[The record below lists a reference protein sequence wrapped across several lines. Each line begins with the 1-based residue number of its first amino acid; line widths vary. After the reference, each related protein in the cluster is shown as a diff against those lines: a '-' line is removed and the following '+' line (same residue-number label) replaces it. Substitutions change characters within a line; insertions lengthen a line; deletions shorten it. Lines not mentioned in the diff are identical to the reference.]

1 VRIADSLQALTAYGA
16 SDVGRVRTVNE
27 DTFIC
32 DGDRGIFAV
41 IDGVG
46 GHAGGEVAASIAR
59 RELELRLRRETGT
72 VEDRIREAIAAA
84 NASILAEAERV
95 PALTRM
101 ACVLTVAVATPGNV
115 VIGHVGDTRLY
126 KLGPAGLH
134 KLTHDHSPVGQLED
148 RGHLRE
154 EEAMH
159 HPERNQVYR
168 EVGTQPRQPTD
179 AEFIEI
185 VTAPFAADEAILL
198 CSDGLSDQV
207 TSAEIEAIVR
217 RAADPAAAV
226 TDLLRAAN
234 AAGGRDNTT
243 VILATRPL
251 FGERGAWQATGRRD
265 DTSELIPS
273 GDARRS
279 TRETHAVRPND
290 ERPLSTGSA
299 DRSRPSYGRA
309 LLYATAT
316 TVLATAIL
324 WPTETL
330 SPAETTTASPSA
342 PRVLLVSSA
351 AGAGYT
357 SIGAALAAAQAG
369 DVIDVAAGLYR
380 EPVVLKEGVSI
391 RARER
396 RASILQPPDG
406 SGSPWTA
413 ISATSIRSGDIS
425 GFMVK
430 GTDSTPLE
438 YGVRVSDASVEL
450 DDLDIA
456 GARAAAVLVAGHSA
470 VRLRSSHI
478 HDNAGAGV
486 VVDSGAVPEILHNVI
501 TGNGRLLPPRPGIEL
516 RPGARGT
523 IIGNIVKGNGQSIA
537 GASPAELTRL
547 GAQNAIEATPPA
559 AGRRGAR

>member
-16 SDVGRVRTVNE
+16 SDIGRVRTINE

-59 RELELRLRRETGT
+59 RELDLRLRRETGT

-84 NASILAEAERV
+84 NASILAEADRV
-95 PALTRM
+95 PALTQM
-101 ACVLTVAVATPGNV
+101 ACVLTVAVVTPGNL

-179 AEFIEI
+179 AEFIEVI
-185 VTAPFAADEAILL
+185 TSPFAADEAILL

-207 TSAEIEAIVR
+207 TSADIEAIVR
-217 RAADPAAAV
+217 QAVDPSAAV
-226 TDLLRAAN
+226 TALLGAAN

-243 VILATRPL
+243 VILAARPL
-251 FGERGAWQATGRRD
+251 FGERGAWQAAGRRN
-265 DTSELIPS
+265 DTSELISS

-279 TRETHAVRPND
+279 TRETND
-290 ERPLSTGSA
+290 GQPLAAAA
-299 DRSRPSYGRA
+299 DRLRPSYGRA
-309 LLYATAT
+309 PLYATAVA
-316 TVLATAIL
+316 VLAAAIL

-330 SPAETTTASPSA
+330 SPAETTATSPSA

-351 AGAGYT
+351 PGAGYT

-369 DVIDVAAGLYR
+369 DVIDVAAGTYR

-406 SGSPWTA
+406 TGHPWTA

-430 GTDSTPLE
+430 GTDTAPLE

-456 GARAAAVLVAGHSA
+456 GARAAAVYVAGHSA

-478 HDNAGAGV
+478 HDNAGVGI

-501 TGNGRLLPPRPGIEL
+501 TGNGRLVPPRPGIEL

-523 IIGNIVKGNGQSIA
+523 IVGNIVKGNGQSIA
-537 GASPAELTRL
+537 GASPAELARL
-547 GAQNAIEATPPA
+547 GAENAIEATPPA
-559 AGRRGAR
+559 ARRRGAP